1 MPRDCQPLIARI
13 KCPRETI
20 IDTQDRLSRDDLDR
34 ANNNRCSAFHFE
46 FYKGRIGSNIFPSL
60 GIKICKRGIMERR
73 TNFAP
78 GRKCTR
84 LFPLERR
91 GERKSKETHNKEN
104 FKRANVHG
112 KFLENRR
119 FASAT

>member
-1 MPRDCQPLIARI
+1 MILIVR
-13 KCPRETI
+13 TI
-20 IDTQDRLSRDDLDR
+20 IDVPLSIS
-34 ANNNRCSAFHFE
+34 NFT
-46 FYKGRIGSNIFPSL
+46 KGGNIFPSL
-60 GIKICKRGIMERR
+60 EIKICIGIMERR

-91 GERKSKETHNKEN
+91 GERKSKETRNKEN